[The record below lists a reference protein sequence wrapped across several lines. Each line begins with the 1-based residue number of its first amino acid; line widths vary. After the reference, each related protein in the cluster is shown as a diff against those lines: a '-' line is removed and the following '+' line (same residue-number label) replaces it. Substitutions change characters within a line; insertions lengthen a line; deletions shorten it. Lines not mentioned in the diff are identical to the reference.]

1 MVDFELM
8 GDVPSPPLSP
18 MAPSPPH
25 SPPTNLP
32 PPLSTSPPPSY
43 ASLYED
49 NSNLP
54 NYSEAIDGEAT
65 AAALATL
72 DDVIYNLEQELND
85 LRPFSSPLLPP
96 AEDEDIN
103 EGGAEVTTVGGAV
116 VESPLSAN
124 LHGYVDTNMGGG
136 GLATVGGAESTTVGG
151 SEVDSLPPANLHGYE
166 DTNMGGGGSA
176 TVGGAESTT
185 VGGAE
190 VDSLPPAKLHVCVHG
205 WNPAVDD
212 IFLEEGFPY
221 CGICYEDG
229 FVTGASEPESVSA
242 HVAQNEPSVSGQGD
256 PGNGREQSLRGSG
269 REGGAIPKS
278 NINRRDAF
286 RRPADQLPVPPS
298 FPLRRTKG
306 VDDLPTAL
314 VRPTVRS
321 ATEVGRGRVVDAS
334 HGSSRGG
341 SSSHAGILLPQL
353 NDVSFPAMGSFC
365 YACDRGLRAER

>member
-25 SPPTNLP
+25 FPPTNFP
-32 PPLSTSPPPSY
+32 PPLPTSPPPSY

-103 EGGAEVTTVGGAV
+103 EGGAEVTTVGGAE
-116 VESPLSAN
+116 VESPLS
-124 LHGYVDTNMGGG
+124 
-136 GLATVGGAESTTVGG
+136 
-151 SEVDSLPPANLHGYE
+151 ANLHGYE